1 MSKKYV
7 YYFNEGSAEMRDLLG
22 GKGANLAEMTR
33 IGLPVPPGF
42 IITTETCNE
51 YIANGREFPE
61 GMMDQ
66 VLENLAKLEKETG
79 KKLGDKSYP
88 LFVSVRSG
96 AKVSMPGMMD
106 TVLNLGSNVDSI
118 MTLSEATGNERF
130 AYDSYRRFIQMFGDV
145 VMGINGDNFEHVLS
159 EKKQARGY
167 KYDTELTVDDLKEI
181 IEEYKQIIRGS
192 AGIDFPANPIE
203 QLKMAIKAVFESWF
217 NPRAITYRKINDIP
231 ENLGTAVNIQTM
243 VFGNMGDKSA
253 TGVAFTRDPSNGERV
268 LYGEYLMNAQGEDV
282 VAGIRTPQPL
292 AKLKDDL
299 PEAYTQLI
307 EIMGKLE
314 RHYRDMQDLE
324 FTIEQGKLYMLQTRA
339 GKRTAAAALKI
350 AVDMVAEELIDRK
363 TAILRIDPAQLDQ
376 LLHPRIDPKAEKKI
390 LTRGLNASPGA
401 ATGKVVFDADKA
413 EKMGK
418 AGEKVIITRWE
429 TTPDDIHGVYESQGI
444 LTSHGGMTSH
454 AAVVARG
461 MGKPCVCGAEEI
473 KIDYENAQFK
483 VGDVVVKEGDIITIN
498 GTTGEVMLGEVRLIA
513 AEINEDFRNLLTWA
527 DEIRRLGVRANADTP
542 TDATNAL
549 DFGAEGIG
557 LCRTE
562 HMFMAEERLPFV
574 QQTILGKTEE
584 ERIAPLI
591 ELEKMQRQD
600 FYDIL
605 KIMDGRTVTIRLL
618 DPPLHE
624 FLPHLGDLREEL
636 IEMKHMDASAEEIA
650 KQEELITVV
659 RGMSEANPMLGLR
672 GCRLGITRP
681 DIYEMQVNAIAEA
694 ACDLKK
700 EGFDPI
706 VEIMIPLVGIEAEL
720 KLTREMTQRVV
731 AQVQKDKSIEFDYKI
746 GTMIEL
752 PRAALTADEIAKHA
766 EFFSFGTN
774 DLTQTTFG
782 FSRDDAEGK
791 FIPQYVEKG
800 IIDKNPFEVLD
811 TKGVGK
817 LIDMA
822 VKLSRTV
829 RPDIKLGV
837 CGEHGGEPSS
847 VKFSHRVGLTYVSCS
862 PFRIPLARLAAAQAV
877 VEEERAVFID
887 K

>member
-7 YYFNEGSAEMRDLLG
+7 YYFNEGSAEMRDMLG

-51 YIANGREFPE
+51 YIANGREFPD

-66 VLENLAKLEKETG
+66 VLEDLAKLEKETG
-79 KKLGDKSYP
+79 KKLGDKSNP

-106 TVLNLGSNVDSI
+106 TVLNLGSNEDSVT
-118 MTLSEATGNERF
+118 TLAKATGNERF

-167 KYDTELTVDDLKEI
+167 KYDTELTVDDLKEL

-192 AGIDFPANPIE
+192 AGIDFPANPVE
-203 QLKMAIKAVFESWF
+203 QLKMAIRAVFESWF

-253 TGVAFTRDPSNGERV
+253 TGVAFTRDPSTGEKI

-282 VAGIRTPQPL
+282 VSGIRTPQPL

-299 PEAYTQLI
+299 PEAYSQLV

-350 AVDMVAEELIDRK
+350 AVDMVSEELIDRK
-363 TAILRIDPAQLDQ
+363 TAIMRIDPAQLDQ
-376 LLHPRIDPKAEKKI
+376 LLHPRIDPKAEKKV
-390 LTRGLNASPGA
+390 LAKGLNASPGA
-401 ATGKVVFDADKA
+401 ATGKVVFDADTA
-413 EKMGK
+413 QRMGK
-418 AGEKVIITRWE
+418 VGEKVIITRWE

-473 KIDYENAQFK
+473 KIDYTNARFK
-483 VGDVVVKEGDIITIN
+483 VGNVVVKEGDIITID
-498 GTTGEVMLGEVRLIA
+498 GTTGEVMQGEVRLIP

-527 DEIRRLGVRANADTP
+527 DDIRRLGVRANADTP

-549 DFGAEGIG
+549 KFGAEGIG

-591 ELEKMQRQD
+591 ELGKMQRQD

-636 IEMKHMDASAEEIA
+636 IEMKHRGASADEIA
-650 KQEELITVV
+650 KQEEMIAVV
-659 RGMSEANPMLGLR
+659 RAMSEVNPMLGLR

-681 DIYEMQVNAIAEA
+681 DIYEMQVKAIAEA

-700 EGFDPI
+700 EGLNPI

-720 KLTREMTQRVV
+720 KLTRDMTERVV
-731 AQVQKDKSIEFDYKI
+731 AQVKKEKGIGFDYKI

-791 FIPQYVEKG
+791 FIPQYIEKG

-837 CGEHGGEPSS
+837 CGEHGGEPRS
-847 VKFSHRVGLTYVSCS
+847 VKFSHNVGLTYVSCS

>member
-7 YYFNEGSAEMRDLLG
+7 YYFNEGSAEMRDMLG

-51 YIANGREFPE
+51 YIANGKEFPD

-79 KKLGDKSYP
+79 KKLGNKSNP

-106 TVLNLGSNVDSI
+106 TVLNLGSNEDSVT
-118 MTLSEATGNERF
+118 TLAKATGNERF

-145 VMGINGDNFEHVLS
+145 VMGINGDNFENVLS

-167 KYDTELTVDDLKEI
+167 KYDTELTVDDLKEL

-192 AGIDFPANPIE
+192 AGIDFPANPVE
-203 QLKMAIKAVFESWF
+203 QLKMSIRAVFESWF

-243 VFGNMGDKSA
+243 VFGNMGDRSA
-253 TGVAFTRDPSNGERV
+253 TGVAFTRDPSTGEKV

-282 VAGIRTPQPL
+282 VSGIRTPQPL

-299 PEAYTQLI
+299 PEAYAQLA

-350 AVDMVAEELIDRK
+350 AVDMVSEELIDRK
-363 TAILRIDPAQLDQ
+363 TAIMRIDPAQLDQ
-376 LLHPRIDPKAEKKI
+376 LLHPRIDPKAEKKV
-390 LTRGLNASPGA
+390 LAKGLNASPGA
-401 ATGKVVFDADKA
+401 ATGKVVFDADTA
-413 EKMGK
+413 QRMGK
-418 AGEKVIITRWE
+418 VGEKVIITRWE

-473 KIDYENAQFK
+473 KIDYTNARFK
-483 VGDVVVKEGDIITIN
+483 VGNVVVKEGDIITID
-498 GTTGEVMLGEVRLIA
+498 GTTGEVMQGEVRLIP

-527 DEIRRLGVRANADTP
+527 DDIRRLGVRANADTP

-549 DFGAEGIG
+549 KFGAEGIG

-591 ELEKMQRQD
+591 ELGKMQRQD

-636 IEMKHMDASAEEIA
+636 IEMKHRGASADEIA
-650 KQEELITVV
+650 KQEEMIAVV
-659 RGMSEANPMLGLR
+659 RAMSEVNPMLGLR

-681 DIYEMQVNAIAEA
+681 DIYKMQVKAIAEA

-700 EGFDPI
+700 EGLNPV

-720 KLTREMTQRVV
+720 KLTRDMTERVV
-731 AQVQKDKSIEFDYKI
+731 VQVKKDKGIEFDYKI

-791 FIPQYVEKG
+791 FIPQYIEKG

-837 CGEHGGEPSS
+837 CGEHGGEPRS
-847 VKFSHRVGLTYVSCS
+847 VKFSHNVGLTYVSCS

>member
-7 YYFNEGSAEMRDLLG
+7 YYFDEGSAEMRDMLG

-51 YIANGREFPE
+51 YIANGREFPD

-66 VLENLAKLEKETG
+66 VLENLVRLEKETG
-79 KKLGDKSYP
+79 KKLGNKSNP

-106 TVLNLGSNVDSI
+106 TVLNLGSNEDSV
-118 MTLSEATGNERF
+118 TALAKATGNERF
-130 AYDSYRRFIQMFGDV
+130 AYDSYRRFTQMFGDV

-159 EKKQARGY
+159 EKKQARSY
-167 KYDTELTVDDLKEI
+167 KYDTELTVDDLKEL

-192 AGIDFPANPIE
+192 AGIDFPANPVE
-203 QLKMAIKAVFESWF
+203 QLKMSIRAVFESWF

-231 ENLGTAVNIQTM
+231 KNLGTAVNIQTM
-243 VFGNMGDKSA
+243 VFGNMGDRSA
-253 TGVAFTRDPSNGERV
+253 TGVAFTRDPSTGEKI

-299 PEAYTQLI
+299 PEAYTQLA

-339 GKRTAAAALKI
+339 GKRTAAAALRI
-350 AVDMVAEELIDRK
+350 AVDMVSEELIDKK
-363 TAILRIDPAQLDQ
+363 TAVMRIDPAQLDQ
-376 LLHPRIDPKAEKKI
+376 LLHPRIDPKAEKKV
-390 LTRGLNASPGA
+390 LAKGLNASPGA
-401 ATGKVVFDADKA
+401 ATGKVVFDADTA
-413 EKMGK
+413 ERMGK

-429 TTPDDIHGVYESQGI
+429 TTPDDIHGVFESQGI

-473 KIDYENAQFK
+473 KIDYTSARFK
-483 VGDVVVKEGDIITIN
+483 VGNVVVKEGDIITID
-498 GTTGEVMLGEVRLIA
+498 GTTGEVMLGEVRLIP

-527 DEIRRLGVRANADTP
+527 DDLRRLGVRANADTP
-542 TDATNAL
+542 VDAANAL
-549 DFGAEGIG
+549 KFGAEGIG

-574 QQTILGKTEE
+574 QQAILGKTEE

-591 ELEKMQRQD
+591 ELGKMQRQD

-605 KIMDGRTVTIRLL
+605 KIMDGLTVTIRLL

-636 IEMKHMDASAEEIA
+636 IEMKHRSASADEIA
-650 KQEELITVV
+650 KQEEMIAIV
-659 RGMSEANPMLGLR
+659 RAMSEANPMLGLR

-681 DIYEMQVNAIAEA
+681 DIYEMQVKAIAEA

-700 EGFDPI
+700 GGLNPI

-720 KLTREMTQRVV
+720 KLTRGMTERVV
-731 AQVQKDKSIEFDYKI
+731 ARVKKEKGVEFDYKI

-791 FIPQYVEKG
+791 FIPQYIEKG
-800 IIDKNPFEVLD
+800 IIEKNPFEVLD
-811 TKGVGK
+811 IKGVGK
-817 LIDMA
+817 LVDMA
-822 VKLSRTV
+822 VKLSRTE

-837 CGEHGGEPSS
+837 CGEHGGEPRS
-847 VKFSHRVGLTYVSCS
+847 VKFCHKVGLTYVSCS

>member
-7 YYFNEGSAEMRDLLG
+7 YYFNEGSAEMRDMLG

-51 YIANGREFPE
+51 YIAKGREFPD

-79 KKLGDKSYP
+79 KKLGNKSNP

-106 TVLNLGSNVDSI
+106 TVLNLGSNEDSVT
-118 MTLSEATGNERF
+118 TLAKATGNERF

-145 VMGINGDNFEHVLS
+145 VMGINGDNFENVLS

-167 KYDTELTVDDLKEI
+167 KYDTELTVDDLKEL

-192 AGIDFPANPIE
+192 AGIDFPANPVE
-203 QLKMAIKAVFESWF
+203 QLKMSIRAVFESWF

-243 VFGNMGDKSA
+243 VFGNMGDRSA
-253 TGVAFTRDPSNGERV
+253 TGVAFTRDPSTGEKV

-282 VAGIRTPQPL
+282 VSGIRTPQPL

-299 PEAYTQLI
+299 PEAYAQLA

-350 AVDMVAEELIDRK
+350 AVDMVSEELIDRK
-363 TAILRIDPAQLDQ
+363 TAIMRIDPAQLDQ
-376 LLHPRIDPKAEKKI
+376 LLHPRIDPKAEKKV
-390 LTRGLNASPGA
+390 LAKGLNASPGA
-401 ATGKVVFDADKA
+401 ATGKVVFDADTA
-413 EKMGK
+413 QRMGK
-418 AGEKVIITRWE
+418 VGEKVIITRWE

-473 KIDYENAQFK
+473 KIDYTNAWFK
-483 VGDVVVKEGDIITIN
+483 VGNVVVKEGDIITID
-498 GTTGEVMLGEVRLIA
+498 GTTGEVMQGEVRLIP

-527 DEIRRLGVRANADTP
+527 DDIRRLGVRANADTP

-549 DFGAEGIG
+549 KFGAEGIG

-591 ELEKMQRQD
+591 ELGKMQRQD

-636 IEMKHMDASAEEIA
+636 IEMKHRGASADEIA
-650 KQEELITVV
+650 KQEEMIAVV
-659 RGMSEANPMLGLR
+659 RAMSEVNPMLGLR

-681 DIYEMQVNAIAEA
+681 DIYEMQVTAIAEA

-700 EGFDPI
+700 EGLNPV

-720 KLTREMTQRVV
+720 KLTRDMTERVV
-731 AQVQKDKSIEFDYKI
+731 VQVKKDKGIEFDYKI

-791 FIPQYVEKG
+791 FIPQYIEKG

-837 CGEHGGEPSS
+837 CGEHGGEPRS
-847 VKFSHRVGLTYVSCS
+847 VKFSHNVGLTYVSCS

>member
-7 YYFNEGSAEMRDLLG
+7 YYFNEGSAEMRDMLG

-51 YIANGREFPE
+51 YIAKGREFPD

-79 KKLGDKSYP
+79 KKLGYKSNP

-106 TVLNLGSNVDSI
+106 TVLNLGSNEDSVT
-118 MTLSEATGNERF
+118 TLAKATGNERF

-159 EKKQARGY
+159 EKKQAHGY
-167 KYDTELTVDDLKEI
+167 KYDTELTVDDLKEL

-192 AGIDFPANPIE
+192 AGIDFPANPVE
-203 QLKMAIKAVFESWF
+203 QLKMAIRAVFESWF

-231 ENLGTAVNIQTM
+231 EDLGTAVNIQTM

-253 TGVAFTRDPSNGERV
+253 TGVAFTRDPSTGEKV

-282 VAGIRTPQPL
+282 VSGIRTPQPL

-299 PEAYTQLI
+299 PEAYAQLA

-350 AVDMVAEELIDRK
+350 AVDMVSEELIDRK
-363 TAILRIDPAQLDQ
+363 TAIMRIDPAQLDQ
-376 LLHPRIDPKAEKKI
+376 LLHPRIDPKAEKKV
-390 LTRGLNASPGA
+390 LAKGLNASPGA
-401 ATGKVVFDADKA
+401 ATGKVVFDADTA
-413 EKMGK
+413 QRMGK
-418 AGEKVIITRWE
+418 VGEKVIITRWE
-429 TTPDDIHGVYESQGI
+429 TTPDDIHGVFESQGI

-473 KIDYENAQFK
+473 KIDYTSARFK
-483 VGDVVVKEGDIITIN
+483 VGNVVVKEGDIITID
-498 GTTGEVMLGEVRLIA
+498 GTTGEVMLGEVRLIP

-527 DEIRRLGVRANADTP
+527 DDIRRLGVRANADTP
-542 TDATNAL
+542 VDATNAL
-549 DFGAEGIG
+549 KFGAEGIG

-591 ELEKMQRQD
+591 ELGKMQRQD

-636 IEMKHMDASAEEIA
+636 IEMKHRDASADEIA
-650 KQEELITVV
+650 KQEEMIAVV
-659 RGMSEANPMLGLR
+659 RAMSEVNPMLGLR

-681 DIYEMQVNAIAEA
+681 DIYEMQVKAIAEA

-700 EGFDPI
+700 EGLNPV

-720 KLTREMTQRVV
+720 KLTREMTERVV
-731 AQVQKDKSIEFDYKI
+731 VQVKKDKGIEFDYRI

-791 FIPQYVEKG
+791 FIPQYIEKG

-837 CGEHGGEPSS
+837 CGEHGGEPRS

>member
-51 YIANGREFPE
+51 YIANGKEYPD

-66 VLENLAKLEKETG
+66 VMENLHALEKETG
-79 KKLGDKSYP
+79 KKLGDRSDP

-106 TVLNLGSNVDSI
+106 TVLNLGSNEDSVAS
-118 MTLSEATGNERF
+118 LASATGNERF

-145 VMGINGDNFEHVLS
+145 VMGINGDNFEHALS

-167 KYDTELTVDDLKEI
+167 KYDTELNVGDLKEL

-192 AGIDFPANPIE
+192 AGIDFPANPVE

-243 VFGNMGDKSA
+243 VFGNMGDRSA
-253 TGVAFTRDPSNGERV
+253 TGVAFTRDPSTGEKV

-292 AKLKDDL
+292 VKLKDDL
-299 PEAYTQLI
+299 PQAYSQLA
-307 EIMGKLE
+307 EIMKNLE

-350 AVDMVAEELIDRK
+350 AVDMVSEELIDKK
-363 TAILRIDPAQLDQ
+363 TAIMRIDPAQLDQ
-376 LLHPRIDPKAEKKI
+376 LLHPRIDPKAQKKV
-390 LTRGLNASPGA
+390 LAKGLNASPGA
-401 ATGKVVFDADKA
+401 ATGKVVFDADTA

-473 KIDYENAQFK
+473 KIDYASAQFK
-483 VGDVVVKEGDIITIN
+483 VGNVTVKEGEIITID
-498 GTTGEVMLGEVRLIA
+498 GTTGEVMMGEVKLIP
-513 AEINEDFRNLLTWA
+513 AEINEDFRNLLKWA
-527 DEIRRLGVRANADTP
+527 DDLRRLGVRANADTP
-542 TDATNAL
+542 VDAANAL
-549 DFGAEGIG
+549 KFGAEGIG

-584 ERIAPLI
+584 ERITPLI
-591 ELEKMQRQD
+591 ELGKMQRQD

-605 KIMDGRTVTIRLL
+605 KIMDGLTVTIRLL

-636 IEMKHMDASAEEIA
+636 IEMKHRGASADEIT
-650 KQEELITVV
+650 KQEEMIAVV
-659 RGMSEANPMLGLR
+659 RAMSEVNPMLGLR

-681 DIYEMQVNAIAEA
+681 DIYEMQVKAIAEA

-700 EGFDPI
+700 EGLNPV

-720 KLTREMTQRVV
+720 KLTREMTELVV
-731 AQVQKDKSIEFDYKI
+731 SMVKKEKNIDFDYRI

-752 PRAALTADEIAKHA
+752 PRAALTADEIAKYA

-791 FIPQYVEKG
+791 FIPQYIEKG

-811 TKGVGK
+811 IQGVGK
-817 LIDMA
+817 LVDMA
-822 VKLSRTV
+822 VKLSREV
-829 RPDIKLGV
+829 KPGIKLGV
-837 CGEHGGEPSS
+837 CGEHGGEPRS
-847 VKFSHRVGLTYVSCS
+847 VKFCHKVGLTYVSCS

-877 VEEERAVFID
+877 VEEERTVFID

>member
-7 YYFNEGSAEMRDLLG
+7 YYFNEGSAEMRDMLG

-51 YIANGREFPE
+51 YIANGKEFPD

-79 KKLGDKSYP
+79 KKLGNKSNP

-106 TVLNLGSNVDSI
+106 TVLNLGSNEDSVT
-118 MTLSEATGNERF
+118 TLAKATGNERF

-145 VMGINGDNFEHVLS
+145 VMGINGDNFENVLS

-167 KYDTELTVDDLKEI
+167 KYDTELTVDDLKEL

-192 AGIDFPANPIE
+192 AGIDFPANPVE
-203 QLKMAIKAVFESWF
+203 QLKMSIRAVFESWF

-243 VFGNMGDKSA
+243 VFGNMGDRSA
-253 TGVAFTRDPSNGERV
+253 TGVAFTRDPSTGEKV

-282 VAGIRTPQPL
+282 VSGIRTPQPL

-299 PEAYTQLI
+299 PEAYAQLA

-314 RHYRDMQDLE
+314 RHYGDMQDLE

-350 AVDMVAEELIDRK
+350 AVDMVSEELIDRK
-363 TAILRIDPAQLDQ
+363 TAIMRIDPAQLDQ
-376 LLHPRIDPKAEKKI
+376 LLHPRIDPKAEKKV
-390 LTRGLNASPGA
+390 LAKGLNASPGA
-401 ATGKVVFDADKA
+401 ATGKVVFDADTA
-413 EKMGK
+413 QRMGK
-418 AGEKVIITRWE
+418 VGEKVIITRWE

-473 KIDYENAQFK
+473 KIDYTNAWFK
-483 VGDVVVKEGDIITIN
+483 VGNVVVKEGDIITID
-498 GTTGEVMLGEVRLIA
+498 GTTGEVMQGEVRLIP

-527 DEIRRLGVRANADTP
+527 DDIRRLGVRANADTP

-549 DFGAEGIG
+549 KFGAEGIG

-591 ELEKMQRQD
+591 ELGKMQRQD

-636 IEMKHMDASAEEIA
+636 IEMKHRGASADEIA
-650 KQEELITVV
+650 KQEEMIAVV
-659 RGMSEANPMLGLR
+659 RAMSEVNPMLGLR

-681 DIYEMQVNAIAEA
+681 DIYEMQVTAIAEA

-700 EGFDPI
+700 EGLNPV

-720 KLTREMTQRVV
+720 KLTRDMTERVV
-731 AQVQKDKSIEFDYKI
+731 VQVKKDKGIEFDYKI

-791 FIPQYVEKG
+791 FIPQYIEKG

-837 CGEHGGEPSS
+837 CGEHGGEPRS
-847 VKFSHRVGLTYVSCS
+847 VKFSHNVGLTYVSCS

>member
-7 YYFNEGSAEMRDLLG
+7 YYFNEGSAEMRDMLG

-51 YIANGREFPE
+51 YIANGREFPD

-66 VLENLAKLEKETG
+66 VLEDLAKLEKETG
-79 KKLGDKSYP
+79 KKLGDKSNP

-106 TVLNLGSNVDSI
+106 TVLNLGSNEDSVT
-118 MTLSEATGNERF
+118 TLGKATGNERF

-167 KYDTELTVDDLKEI
+167 KYDTELTVDDLKEL

-192 AGIDFPANPIE
+192 AGIDFPANPVE
-203 QLKMAIKAVFESWF
+203 QLKMAIRAVFESWF

-253 TGVAFTRDPSNGERV
+253 TGVAFTRDPSTGEKI

-292 AKLKDDL
+292 AKLKNDL
-299 PEAYTQLI
+299 PEAYSQLV

-350 AVDMVAEELIDRK
+350 AVDMVSEELIDRK
-363 TAILRIDPAQLDQ
+363 TAIMRIDPAQLDQ
-376 LLHPRIDPKAEKKI
+376 LLHPRIDPKAEKKV
-390 LTRGLNASPGA
+390 LAKGLNASPGA
-401 ATGKVVFDADKA
+401 ATGKVVFDADTA
-413 EKMGK
+413 QRMGK
-418 AGEKVIITRWE
+418 VGEKVIITRWE

-473 KIDYENAQFK
+473 KIDYTNARFK
-483 VGDVVVKEGDIITIN
+483 VGNMVVKEGDIITID
-498 GTTGEVMLGEVRLIA
+498 GTTGEVMQGEVRLIP

-527 DEIRRLGVRANADTP
+527 DDIRRLGVRANADTP

-549 DFGAEGIG
+549 KFGAEGIG

-591 ELEKMQRQD
+591 ELGKMQRQD

-636 IEMKHMDASAEEIA
+636 IEMKHRGASADEIA
-650 KQEELITVV
+650 KQEEMIAVV
-659 RGMSEANPMLGLR
+659 RAMSEVNPMLGLR

-681 DIYEMQVNAIAEA
+681 DIYEMQVKAIAEA

-700 EGFDPI
+700 EGLNPI

-720 KLTREMTQRVV
+720 KLTRDMTERVV
-731 AQVQKDKSIEFDYKI
+731 AQVKKEKGIGFDYKI

-791 FIPQYVEKG
+791 FIPQYIEKG

-837 CGEHGGEPSS
+837 CGEHGGEPRS
-847 VKFSHRVGLTYVSCS
+847 VKFSHNVGLTYVSCS

>member
-7 YYFNEGSAEMRDLLG
+7 YYFNEGSAEMRDMLG

-51 YIANGREFPE
+51 YIANGKEFPD

-79 KKLGDKSYP
+79 KKLGNKSNP

-106 TVLNLGSNVDSI
+106 TVLNLGSNEDSVT
-118 MTLSEATGNERF
+118 TLAKATGNERF

-145 VMGINGDNFEHVLS
+145 VMGINGDNFENVLS

-167 KYDTELTVDDLKEI
+167 KYDTELTVDDLKEL

-192 AGIDFPANPIE
+192 AGIDFPANPVE
-203 QLKMAIKAVFESWF
+203 QLKMSIRAVFESWF

-243 VFGNMGDKSA
+243 VFGNMGDRSA
-253 TGVAFTRDPSNGERV
+253 TGVAFTRDPSTGEKV

-282 VAGIRTPQPL
+282 VSGIRTPQPL

-299 PEAYTQLI
+299 PEAYAQLA

-350 AVDMVAEELIDRK
+350 AVDMVSEELIDRK
-363 TAILRIDPAQLDQ
+363 TAIMRIDPAQLDQ
-376 LLHPRIDPKAEKKI
+376 LLHPRIDPKAEKKV
-390 LTRGLNASPGA
+390 LAKGLNASPGA
-401 ATGKVVFDADKA
+401 ATGKVVFDADTA
-413 EKMGK
+413 QRMGK
-418 AGEKVIITRWE
+418 VGEKVIITRWE

-473 KIDYENAQFK
+473 KIDYTNAWFK
-483 VGDVVVKEGDIITIN
+483 VGNVVVKEGDIITID
-498 GTTGEVMLGEVRLIA
+498 GTTGEVMQGEVRLIP

-527 DEIRRLGVRANADTP
+527 DDIRRLGVRANADTP

-549 DFGAEGIG
+549 KFGAEGIG

-591 ELEKMQRQD
+591 ELGKMQRQD

-636 IEMKHMDASAEEIA
+636 IEMKHRGASADEIA
-650 KQEELITVV
+650 KQEEMIAVV
-659 RGMSEANPMLGLR
+659 RAMSEVNPMLGLR

-681 DIYEMQVNAIAEA
+681 DIYEMQVTAIAEA

-700 EGFDPI
+700 EGLNPV

-720 KLTREMTQRVV
+720 KLTRDMTERVV
-731 AQVQKDKSIEFDYKI
+731 VQVKKDKGIEFDYKI

-791 FIPQYVEKG
+791 FIPQYIEKG

-837 CGEHGGEPSS
+837 CGEHGGEPRS
-847 VKFSHRVGLTYVSCS
+847 VKFSHNVGLTYVSCS

>member
-7 YYFNEGSAEMRDLLG
+7 YYFNEGSAEMRDMLG

-51 YIANGREFPE
+51 YIAKGREFPD

-79 KKLGDKSYP
+79 KKLGYKSNP

-106 TVLNLGSNVDSI
+106 TVLNLGSNEDSVT
-118 MTLSEATGNERF
+118 TLAKATGNERF

-159 EKKQARGY
+159 EKKQARSY
-167 KYDTELTVDDLKEI
+167 KYDTELTVDDLKEL

-192 AGIDFPANPIE
+192 AGIDFPANPVE
-203 QLKMAIKAVFESWF
+203 QLKMAIRAVFESWF

-231 ENLGTAVNIQTM
+231 EDLGTAVNIQTM

-253 TGVAFTRDPSNGERV
+253 TGVAFTRDPSTGEKV

-282 VAGIRTPQPL
+282 VSGIRTPQPL

-299 PEAYTQLI
+299 PEAYAQLA

-350 AVDMVAEELIDRK
+350 AVDMVSEELIDRK
-363 TAILRIDPAQLDQ
+363 TAIMRIDPAQLDQ
-376 LLHPRIDPKAEKKI
+376 LLHPRIDPKAEKKV
-390 LTRGLNASPGA
+390 LAKGLNASPGA
-401 ATGKVVFDADKA
+401 ATGKVVFDADTA
-413 EKMGK
+413 QRMGK
-418 AGEKVIITRWE
+418 VGEKVIITRWE
-429 TTPDDIHGVYESQGI
+429 TTPDDIHGVFESQGI

-473 KIDYENAQFK
+473 KIDYTSARFK
-483 VGDVVVKEGDIITIN
+483 VGNVVVKEGDIITID
-498 GTTGEVMLGEVRLIA
+498 GTTGEVMLGEVRLIP

-527 DEIRRLGVRANADTP
+527 DDIRRLGVRANADTP
-542 TDATNAL
+542 VDATNAL
-549 DFGAEGIG
+549 KFGAEGIG

-591 ELEKMQRQD
+591 ELGKMQRQD

-636 IEMKHMDASAEEIA
+636 IEMKHRDASADEIA
-650 KQEELITVV
+650 KQEEMIAVV
-659 RGMSEANPMLGLR
+659 RAMSEVNPMLGLR

-681 DIYEMQVNAIAEA
+681 DIYEMQVKAIAEA

-700 EGFDPI
+700 EGLNPV

-720 KLTREMTQRVV
+720 KLTREMTERVV
-731 AQVQKDKSIEFDYKI
+731 VQVKKDKGIEFDYRI

-791 FIPQYVEKG
+791 FIPQYIEKG

-837 CGEHGGEPSS
+837 CGEHGGEPRS

>member
-7 YYFNEGSAEMRDLLG
+7 YYFNEGSAEMRDMLG

-51 YIANGREFPE
+51 YIANGKEFPD

-79 KKLGDKSYP
+79 KKLGNKSNP

-106 TVLNLGSNVDSI
+106 TVLNLGSNEDSVT
-118 MTLSEATGNERF
+118 TLAKATGNERF

-145 VMGINGDNFEHVLS
+145 VMGINGDNFENVLS

-167 KYDTELTVDDLKEI
+167 KYDTELTVDDLKEL

-192 AGIDFPANPIE
+192 AGIDFPANPVE
-203 QLKMAIKAVFESWF
+203 QLKMSIRAVFESWF

-243 VFGNMGDKSA
+243 VFGNMGDRSA
-253 TGVAFTRDPSNGERV
+253 TGVAFTRDPSTGEKV

-282 VAGIRTPQPL
+282 VSGIRTPQPL

-299 PEAYTQLI
+299 PEAYAQLA

-350 AVDMVAEELIDRK
+350 AVDMVSEELIDRK
-363 TAILRIDPAQLDQ
+363 TAIMRIDPAQLDQ
-376 LLHPRIDPKAEKKI
+376 LLHPRIDPKAEKKV
-390 LTRGLNASPGA
+390 LAKGLNASPGA
-401 ATGKVVFDADKA
+401 ATGKVVFDADTA
-413 EKMGK
+413 QRMGK
-418 AGEKVIITRWE
+418 VGEKVIITRWE

-473 KIDYENAQFK
+473 KIDYTNAWFK
-483 VGDVVVKEGDIITIN
+483 VGNVVVKEGDIITID
-498 GTTGEVMLGEVRLIA
+498 GTTGEVMQGEVRLIP

-527 DEIRRLGVRANADTP
+527 DDIRRLGVRANADTP

-549 DFGAEGIG
+549 KFGAEGIG

-591 ELEKMQRQD
+591 ELGKMQRQD

-636 IEMKHMDASAEEIA
+636 IEMKHRGASADEIA
-650 KQEELITVV
+650 KQEEMIAVV
-659 RGMSEANPMLGLR
+659 RAMSEVNPMLGLR

-681 DIYEMQVNAIAEA
+681 DIYEMQVKAIAEA

-700 EGFDPI
+700 EGLNPV

-720 KLTREMTQRVV
+720 KLTRDMTERVV
-731 AQVQKDKSIEFDYKI
+731 VQVKKDKGIEFDYKI

-791 FIPQYVEKG
+791 FIPQYIEKG

-837 CGEHGGEPSS
+837 CGEHGGEPRS
-847 VKFSHRVGLTYVSCS
+847 VKFSHNVGLTYVSCS

>member
-7 YYFNEGSAEMRDLLG
+7 YYFNEGSAEMRDMLG

-51 YIANGREFPE
+51 YIANGKEFPD

-79 KKLGDKSYP
+79 KKLGNKSNP

-106 TVLNLGSNVDSI
+106 TVLNLGSNEDSVT
-118 MTLSEATGNERF
+118 TLAKATGNERF

-145 VMGINGDNFEHVLS
+145 VMGINGDNFENVLS

-167 KYDTELTVDDLKEI
+167 KYDTELTVDDLKEL

-192 AGIDFPANPIE
+192 AGIDFPANPVE
-203 QLKMAIKAVFESWF
+203 QLKMSIRAVFESWF

-243 VFGNMGDKSA
+243 VFGNMGDRSA
-253 TGVAFTRDPSNGERV
+253 TGVAFTRDPSTGEKV

-282 VAGIRTPQPL
+282 VSGIRTPQPL

-299 PEAYTQLI
+299 PEAYAQLA

-350 AVDMVAEELIDRK
+350 AVDMVSEELIDRK
-363 TAILRIDPAQLDQ
+363 TAIMRIDPAQLDQ
-376 LLHPRIDPKAEKKI
+376 LLHPRIDPKAEKKV
-390 LTRGLNASPGA
+390 LAKGLNASPGA
-401 ATGKVVFDADKA
+401 ATGKVVFDADTA
-413 EKMGK
+413 QRMGK
-418 AGEKVIITRWE
+418 VGEKVIITRWE

-473 KIDYENAQFK
+473 KIDYTNARFK
-483 VGDVVVKEGDIITIN
+483 VGNVVVKEGDIITID
-498 GTTGEVMLGEVRLIA
+498 GTTGEVMQGEVRLIP

-527 DEIRRLGVRANADTP
+527 DDIRRLGVRANADTP

-549 DFGAEGIG
+549 KFGAEGIG

-591 ELEKMQRQD
+591 ELGKMQRQD

-636 IEMKHMDASAEEIA
+636 IEMKHRGASADEIA
-650 KQEELITVV
+650 KQEEMIAVV
-659 RGMSEANPMLGLR
+659 RAMSEVNPMLGLR

-681 DIYEMQVNAIAEA
+681 DIYKMQVKAIAEA

-700 EGFDPI
+700 EGLNPV

-720 KLTREMTQRVV
+720 KLTRDMTERVV
-731 AQVQKDKSIEFDYKI
+731 VQVKKEKGIEFDYKI

-791 FIPQYVEKG
+791 FIPQYIEKG

-837 CGEHGGEPSS
+837 CGEHGGEPRS
-847 VKFSHRVGLTYVSCS
+847 VKFSHNVGLTYVSCS

>member
-7 YYFNEGSAEMRDLLG
+7 YYFNEGSAEMRDMLG

-51 YIANGREFPE
+51 YIANGREFPD

-66 VLENLAKLEKETG
+66 VLENLVRLEKETG
-79 KKLGDKSYP
+79 KKLGNKSNP

-106 TVLNLGSNVDSI
+106 TVLNLGSNEDSV
-118 MTLSEATGNERF
+118 TALAKATGNERF

-145 VMGINGDNFEHVLS
+145 VMGINGDNFEHILS

-167 KYDTELTVDDLKEI
+167 KYDTELTVDDLKEL

-192 AGIDFPANPIE
+192 AGIDFPANPVE
-203 QLKMAIKAVFESWF
+203 QLKMSIRAVFESWF
-217 NPRAITYRKINDIP
+217 NPRAITYRKINDIS

-243 VFGNMGDKSA
+243 VFGNMGDRSA
-253 TGVAFTRDPSNGERV
+253 TGVAFTRDPSTGEKI

-282 VAGIRTPQPL
+282 VSGIRTPQPL

-299 PEAYTQLI
+299 PEAYAQLA

-350 AVDMVAEELIDRK
+350 AVDMVSEELIDRK
-363 TAILRIDPAQLDQ
+363 TAIMRIDPAQLDQ
-376 LLHPRIDPKAEKKI
+376 LLHPRIDPKAEKKV
-390 LTRGLNASPGA
+390 LAKGLNASPGA
-401 ATGKVVFDADKA
+401 ATGKVVFDADTA
-413 EKMGK
+413 QRMGK
-418 AGEKVIITRWE
+418 VGEKVIITRWE
-429 TTPDDIHGVYESQGI
+429 TTPDDIHGVFESQGI

-473 KIDYENAQFK
+473 KIDYTNARFK
-483 VGDVVVKEGDIITIN
+483 VGNVVVKEGDIITID
-498 GTTGEVMLGEVRLIA
+498 GTTGEVMQGEVRLIP

-527 DEIRRLGVRANADTP
+527 DDIRRLGVRANADTP

-549 DFGAEGIG
+549 KFGAEGIG

-591 ELEKMQRQD
+591 ELGKMQRQD

-605 KIMDGRTVTIRLL
+605 KIMDGHTVTIRLL

-636 IEMKHMDASAEEIA
+636 IEMKHRCASAEEIA
-650 KQEELITVV
+650 KQEEMIAVV
-659 RGMSEANPMLGLR
+659 RAMSEVNPMLGLR

-681 DIYEMQVNAIAEA
+681 DIYEMQVKAIAEA

-700 EGFDPI
+700 EGLNPI

-720 KLTREMTQRVV
+720 KLTRDMTERVV
-731 AQVQKDKSIEFDYKI
+731 AQVKKEKSIEFDYKI

-791 FIPQYVEKG
+791 FIPQYIEKG

-837 CGEHGGEPSS
+837 CGEHGGEPRS
-847 VKFSHRVGLTYVSCS
+847 VKFSHNVGLTYVSCS

>member
-1 MSKKYV
+1 M
-7 YYFNEGSAEMRDLLG
+7 LG

-51 YIANGREFPE
+51 YIAKGREFPD

-79 KKLGDKSYP
+79 KKLGYKSNP

-106 TVLNLGSNVDSI
+106 TVLNLGSNEDSVT
-118 MTLSEATGNERF
+118 TLAKATGNERF

-159 EKKQARGY
+159 EKKQAHGY
-167 KYDTELTVDDLKEI
+167 KYDTELTVDDLKEL

-192 AGIDFPANPIE
+192 AGIDFPANPVE
-203 QLKMAIKAVFESWF
+203 QLKMAIRAVFESWF

-231 ENLGTAVNIQTM
+231 EDLGTAVNIQTM

-253 TGVAFTRDPSNGERV
+253 TGVAFTRDPSTGEKV

-282 VAGIRTPQPL
+282 VSGIRTPQPL

-299 PEAYTQLI
+299 PEAYAQLA

-350 AVDMVAEELIDRK
+350 AVDMVSEELIDRK
-363 TAILRIDPAQLDQ
+363 TAIMRIDPAQLDQ
-376 LLHPRIDPKAEKKI
+376 LLHPRIDPKAEKKV
-390 LTRGLNASPGA
+390 LAKGLNASPGA
-401 ATGKVVFDADKA
+401 ATGKVVFDADTA
-413 EKMGK
+413 QRMGK
-418 AGEKVIITRWE
+418 VGEKVIITRWE
-429 TTPDDIHGVYESQGI
+429 TTPDDIHGVFESQGI

-473 KIDYENAQFK
+473 KIDYTSARFK
-483 VGDVVVKEGDIITIN
+483 VGNVVVKEGDIITID
-498 GTTGEVMLGEVRLIA
+498 GTTGEVMLGEVRLIP

-527 DEIRRLGVRANADTP
+527 DDIRRLGVRANADTP
-542 TDATNAL
+542 VDATNAL
-549 DFGAEGIG
+549 KFGAEGIG

-591 ELEKMQRQD
+591 ELGKMQRQD

-636 IEMKHMDASAEEIA
+636 IEMKHRDASADEIA
-650 KQEELITVV
+650 KQEEMIAVV
-659 RGMSEANPMLGLR
+659 RAMSEVNPMLGLR

-681 DIYEMQVNAIAEA
+681 DIYEMQVKAIAEA

-700 EGFDPI
+700 EGLNPV

-720 KLTREMTQRVV
+720 KLTREMTERVV
-731 AQVQKDKSIEFDYKI
+731 VQVKKDKGIEFDYRI

-791 FIPQYVEKG
+791 FIPQYIEKG

-837 CGEHGGEPSS
+837 CGEHGGEPRS

>member
-7 YYFNEGSAEMRDLLG
+7 YYFNEGSAEMRDMLG

-51 YIANGREFPE
+51 YIANGKEFPD

-79 KKLGDKSYP
+79 KKLGNKSNP

-106 TVLNLGSNVDSI
+106 TVLNLGSNEDSVT
-118 MTLSEATGNERF
+118 TLAKATGNERF

-145 VMGINGDNFEHVLS
+145 VMGINGDNFENVLS

-167 KYDTELTVDDLKEI
+167 KYDTELTVDDLKEL

-192 AGIDFPANPIE
+192 AGIDFPANPVE
-203 QLKMAIKAVFESWF
+203 QLKMSIRAVFESWF

-243 VFGNMGDKSA
+243 VFGNMGDRSA
-253 TGVAFTRDPSNGERV
+253 TGVAFTRDPSTGEKV

-282 VAGIRTPQPL
+282 VSGIRTPQPL

-299 PEAYTQLI
+299 PEAYAQLA

-350 AVDMVAEELIDRK
+350 AVDMVSEELIDRK
-363 TAILRIDPAQLDQ
+363 TAIMRIDPAQLDQ
-376 LLHPRIDPKAEKKI
+376 LLHPRIDPKAEKKV
-390 LTRGLNASPGA
+390 LAKGLNASPGA
-401 ATGKVVFDADKA
+401 ATGKVVFDADTA
-413 EKMGK
+413 QRMGK
-418 AGEKVIITRWE
+418 VGEKVIITRWE

-473 KIDYENAQFK
+473 KIDYTNAWFK
-483 VGDVVVKEGDIITIN
+483 VGNVVVKEGDIITID
-498 GTTGEVMLGEVRLIA
+498 GTTGEVMQGEVRLIP

-527 DEIRRLGVRANADTP
+527 DDIRRLGVRANADTP

-549 DFGAEGIG
+549 KFGAEGIG

-591 ELEKMQRQD
+591 ELGKMQRQD

-636 IEMKHMDASAEEIA
+636 IEMKHRGASADEIA
-650 KQEELITVV
+650 KQEEMIAVV
-659 RGMSEANPMLGLR
+659 RAMSEVNPMLGLR

-681 DIYEMQVNAIAEA
+681 DIYKMQVKAIAEA

-700 EGFDPI
+700 EGLNPV

-720 KLTREMTQRVV
+720 KLTRDMTERVV
-731 AQVQKDKSIEFDYKI
+731 VQVKKDKGIEFDYKI

-791 FIPQYVEKG
+791 FIPQYIEKG

-837 CGEHGGEPSS
+837 CGEHGGEPRS
-847 VKFSHRVGLTYVSCS
+847 VKFSHNVGLTYVSCS